1 MKKLIRN
8 NKGFTLVELL
18 IAGGIAGG
26 IALVAVTSLR
36 NTRQASNIT
45 VVASESSTLKSLIAA
60 QLVNPQGC
68 KKTFPTDTLIVR
80 NNIQIFS
87 SGGAV
92 VVKPGS
98 TFGPAKEFSITDISS
113 SSVPGSNILKL
124 KVDYT
129 LKANLDKVSKK
140 RLYTFTLDLFIN
152 KNTAGDK
159 ITGCYID
166 MTGATRKAVAAS
178 CKGYEGPPETQ
189 SGASYNE
196 NDGLYGTCTHDL
208 PEVRNAAGAK
218 VASNLCPPGQYLKN
232 VKSEYNS
239 ALPKN
244 TVVLEC
250 KTFSVGP
257 CPDWSYVNKVNGTT
271 GAAECVSLAQFYSS
285 GQVLTTLAGRTPTTY
300 VGITLNCPDADQVL
314 RSIRTDGSLECIPKH
329 IETICAANQY
339 VYDIQKI
346 DKNTFQGVC
355 KDFVKL
361 AGCPA
366 GKYLQAAQ
374 SDGSPAA
381 VGGCVDQTIPAS
393 CGPTEVMIGLNVNG
407 TAKCKVNN

>member
-8 NKGFTLVELL
+8 HKGFTLVELL

-45 VVASESSTLKSLIAA
+45 VVGSEASTLKSLIAA

-92 VVKPGS
+92 VAKPGS
-98 TFGPAKEFSITDISS
+98 TFGPAREFSITDISS
-113 SSVPGSNILKL
+113 SSVAGSNILKL
-124 KVDYT
+124 KVDYS
-129 LKANLDKVSKK
+129 LKATLDKVSKK
-140 RLYTFTLDLFIN
+140 RAYSFNLDLFIN
-152 KNTAGDK
+152 KDSTGNK

-166 MTGATRKAVAAS
+166 IAGATRKAVEYS
-178 CKGYEGPPETQ
+178 CKGFEGPPETQ
-189 SGASYNE
+189 SGASWDPNA
-196 NDGLYGTCTHDL
+196 GLYGTCTHDL
-208 PEVRNAAGAK
+208 PEVRNAAGVK
-218 VASNLCPPGQYLKN
+218 MVSNLCPAGQYLKN

-257 CPDWSYVNKVNGTT
+257 CPAWSYVNKVNGTT

-285 GQVLTTLAGRTPTTY
+285 GQVLTTLAGKTPTTY
-300 VGITLNCPDADQVL
+300 VGITLDCPDADQVL
-314 RSIRTDGSLECIPKH
+314 RSIKLDGTPECIPKH
-329 IETICAANQY
+329 IETTCGANEY
-339 VYDIQKI
+339 VYDIKKI
-346 DKNTFQGVC
+346 DSSTFQGVC
-355 KDFVKL
+355 KPFVKL
-361 AGCPA
+361 AGCP
-366 GKYLQAAQ
+366 GGQYLQAVQ

-381 VGGCVDQTIPAS
+381 VGGCVDQVIPAS
-393 CGPTEVMIGLNVNG
+393 CGPNDVMTGLNANG
-407 TAKCKVNN
+407 TAKCLTNI

>member
-8 NKGFTLVELL
+8 HKGFTLVELL
-18 IAGGIAGG
+18 IAGGLVGG
-26 IALVAVTSLR
+26 IALIAMNSLKT
-36 NTRQASNIT
+36 TRQASNIA

-68 KKTFPTDTLIVR
+68 KKTFPTDTLIAR

-92 VVKPGS
+92 VAKPGS
-98 TFGPAKEFSITDISS
+98 IFGPAKEFSITDISS
-113 SSVPGSNILKL
+113 SSVAGSNILKL
-124 KVDYT
+124 KVDYA

-140 RLYTFTLDLFIN
+140 RSYSFTLDLFIN

-159 ITGCYID
+159 IIGCYID
-166 MTGATRKAVAAS
+166 FTGATRKAVEYS
-178 CKGYEGPPETQ
+178 CKGDAGPPETQ
-189 SGASYNE
+189 SGASYDPNA
-196 NDGLYGTCTHDL
+196 GLYGTCTHEL
-208 PEVRNAAGAK
+208 PEVRNDAGVK

-257 CPDWSYVNKVNGTT
+257 CPAWSYVNKVNGTT
-271 GAAECVSLAQFYSS
+271 GAAECISLAQFYNS
-285 GQVLTTLAGRTPTTY
+285 GQVLTTLAGKTPTTY
-300 VGITLNCPDADQVL
+300 VGVTLDCPDADQVL
-314 RSIRTDGSLECIPKH
+314 RSIKTDGTLECIPKH
-329 IETICAANQY
+329 IETVCGPNQY
-339 VYDIQKI
+339 VYDIKKI
-346 DKNTFQGVC
+346 DSSTFQGVC

-366 GKYLQAAQ
+366 GKYLQAVQ

-381 VGGCVDQTIPAS
+381 VGGCVDQVIPAS
-393 CGPTEVMIGLNVNG
+393 CGASEVMTGLNANG
-407 TAKCKVNN
+407 TAKCLTNI